1 MVSPVVVMVSNIQ
14 VSSERASGKK
24 PTVLRGLGRNRAGG
38 REAKQHSGEG
48 TMQSWMDG
56 MVSNNTSSASGEA
69 LRGNDVNRGKPEQI
83 PFVSTAEVI
92 YVSEG

>member
-1 MVSPVVVMVSNIQ
+1 MVKSQLLWGGS
-14 VSSERASGKK
+14 
-24 PTVLRGLGRNRAGG
+24 GRNRTGG

-56 MVSNNTSSASGEA
+56 MESNCTTIAIGET
-69 LRGNDVNRGKPEQI
+69 LRGEEVNRGKPEQI
-83 PFVSTAEVI
+83 PLVSKAEVV